1 MEGQVCKAP
10 GEVDVD
16 RRVHDYS
23 DVAGPDR
30 CGWRCCGDGVCHG
43 AQFAVGGRPK
53 DGGPGVVFHVEAVR
67 VQGDAHGGATD
78 CGGAL
83 LGAGCVSEVDDVG
96 VAGYG

>member
-1 MEGQVCKAP
+1 MEGQVRKAP

-16 RRVHDYS
+16 RGVHDYP

-30 CGWRCCGDGVCHG
+30 RGWRCGGDGVCHG

-67 VQGDAHGGATD
+67 VPGDAYGGATD
-78 CGGAL
+78 RGGAL